1 MLAAM
6 EDPFLC
12 KSSTDLAKVLLVHLV
27 KEVVELDSAV
37 VCMKLPV
44 LPQLGP
50 TDQLHERDERVF
62 GEVFEPAGAHPSCT
76 VTNPVLKI
84 VQRTVAPGTTYL
96 FTTLL

>member
-76 VTNPVLKI
+76 VTNPVSKI

>member
-12 KSSTDLAKVLLVHLV
+12 KSSTDLTKVLLVHLV

-76 VTNPVLKI
+76 VTNPVSKI
-84 VQRTVAPGTTYL
+84 VQWTWMVE
-96 FTTLL
+96 